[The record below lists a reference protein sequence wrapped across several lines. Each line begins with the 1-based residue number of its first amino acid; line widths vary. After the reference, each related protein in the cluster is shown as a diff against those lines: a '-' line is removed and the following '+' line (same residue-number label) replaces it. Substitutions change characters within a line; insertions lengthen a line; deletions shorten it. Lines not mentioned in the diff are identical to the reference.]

1 MFANNVKLFRT
12 PLILAGLCLLTVLAY
27 MPGLSGD
34 YMFDDMPNLLLN
46 KRMQVDSLDMDSLM
60 SAAYSSG
67 AGLFRRPVSMATFAL
82 NRYFFEVGPRS
93 FKITNLV
100 IHVLTGLVIFLL
112 CRLLISSYRA
122 RHTTAMSNRA
132 AYWLPL
138 VVTGLWLL
146 HPLNLTPVLYIV
158 QRMTSLAALFTVCG
172 LCLYTLGRQ
181 RMLAGKHGL
190 AYIVTGLVV
199 FGGLATLSKESGVLL
214 PLYMLVIEISLF
226 RFRDHHGLPSK
237 SVMGLFAIIILLPL
251 GLVMA
256 VLVVNPESILNYHS
270 RNFTLVER
278 VLTEGR
284 VLVFYLKLIVAP
296 SITELG
302 LYHDDIPL
310 SRGLLDP
317 PSTLYSILGLAA
329 LLVTAIALL
338 KARPLAS
345 LGILWFF
352 AGHALESTIF
362 QLDIA
367 YEHRNY
373 LADMGIILALCSLA
387 AQQNVTRLAHIAR
400 TAIPICFLLLFAH
413 TTWLRAGQW
422 SDNVNHAVYEARH
435 HPESY
440 RAVYSAARIYARMAL
455 LHQPGAEEKAYHY
468 LDRASALDETDI
480 MSDVVR
486 IKLSSILGRPVQQ
499 EWFDSI
505 LSKAGKDPFRPVR
518 VDSLYQLMSCIGDP
532 CDIPLETMNSIFINA
547 LSADSLQ
554 HLPDLHSKLLN
565 VYGYFMINKAN
576 DFEQG
581 LAIFKW
587 AIDINP
593 SEAQHWINL
602 IQVQIAM
609 GRYDEAEQTLEKF
622 RLTDT
627 HGSVTKDIVEL
638 QSDIDNMRLAPAT
651 NTGQTLQQ

>member
-1 MFANNVKLFRT
+1 
-12 PLILAGLCLLTVLAY
+12 
-27 MPGLSGD
+27 
-34 YMFDDMPNLLLN
+34 
-46 KRMQVDSLDMDSLM
+46 
-60 SAAYSSG
+60 
-67 AGLFRRPVSMATFAL
+67 
-82 NRYFFEVGPRS
+82 
-93 FKITNLV
+93 
-100 IHVLTGLVIFLL
+100 
-112 CRLLISSYRA
+112 
-122 RHTTAMSNRA
+122 
-132 AYWLPL
+132 
-138 VVTGLWLL
+138 
-146 HPLNLTPVLYIV
+146 
-158 QRMTSLAALFTVCG
+158 
-172 LCLYTLGRQ
+172 
-181 RMLAGKHGL
+181 
-190 AYIVTGLVV
+190 
-199 FGGLATLSKESGVLL
+199 
-214 PLYMLVIEISLF
+214 
-226 RFRDHHGLPSK
+226 
-237 SVMGLFAIIILLPL
+237 
-251 GLVMA
+251 
-256 VLVVNPESILNYHS
+256 
-270 RNFTLVER
+270 VER
-278 VLTEGR
+278 VLTEAR
-284 VLVFYLKLIVAP
+284 VLIFYLKLIVAP

-317 PSTLYSILGLAA
+317 PSTLFSILGLAA
-329 LLVTAIALL
+329 LLVTAMTLL

-400 TAIPICFLLLFAH
+400 IAIPICFLLLFAH

-455 LHQPGAEEKAYHY
+455 LHQPGAEEKAYQY

-505 LSKAGKDPFRPVR
+505 LSKVGKDPFRPVR

-532 CDIPLETMNSIFINA
+532 CDIPLETMNRIFINA

-565 VYGYFMINKAN
+565 VYGYFIINKAN

-581 LAIFKW
+581 LATFKW
-587 AIDINP
+587 AIEVNP
-593 SEAQHWINL
+593 REAQHWINL
-602 IQVQIAM
+602 IQVLIAM
-609 GRYDEAEQTLEKF
+609 ERYDEAEQTLEKF
-622 RLTDT
+622 RSTDT
-627 HGSVTKDIVEL
+627 NGSVAKEIVEL
-638 QSDIDNMRLAPAT
+638 QSDIDKMRLAPAT
-651 NTGQTLQQ
+651 NTGQALQQ